1 MVARSAKAAAAKVV
15 SKAGKKAQA
24 TAQKAETKE
33 PKKPRARKEKEVVEQ
48 VIEAVIVPVPETIAP
63 VESIAPAKKKSSMER
78 FIERTGLSEAD
89 YYAWARECGNKA
101 SHSHKDSSLAKKLG
115 IEIEKLADY
124 KRLVYVPENMGTLEL
139 AEYYLQY
146 AENPGDLAL
155 AYFSLKDFTGEDH
168 TKEGFIAFN
177 IRATTKESFKR
188 FGDANNFSSV
198 SPSYFSKE
206 GTPLDIQSE
215 VMTET
220 AGYEITIQDLV
231 DFMMSYKWG
240 KYKSRWVI
248 LQESIQ
254 AKIEEICG
262 FQVKEKYLSRLTDL
276 VGFQLSAETDIVN
289 QEVELENV
297 PF

>member
-1 MVARSAKAAAAKVV
+1 MVAKSQKAAAAKVV
-15 SKAGKKAQA
+15 SKAGKKAKA

-33 PKKPRARKEKEVVEQ
+33 PKKPRAPKEKEVVEQ
-48 VIEAVIVPVPETIAP
+48 VVEVAITPEPETIAP
-63 VESIAPAKKKSSMER
+63 VESVAPAKKKSSMER
-78 FIERTGLSEAD
+78 FIERTGLTEAD
-89 YYAWARECGNKA
+89 YYAWATECGNKA

-115 IEIEKLADY
+115 IQIEKLADY
-124 KRLVYVPENMGTLEL
+124 KRLVYLPDNMGVFEL
-139 AEYYLQY
+139 AEYYLHH

-188 FGDANNFSSV
+188 FGDSNNLSSV
-198 SPSYFSKE
+198 SASYFSKE

-215 VMTET
+215 VMTDNS
-220 AGYEITIQDLV
+220 GFEITIQDLV
-231 DFMMSYKWG
+231 DFMMAYKWG
-240 KYKSRWVI
+240 KYKTRWVI

-254 AKIEEICG
+254 AKIEDICG
-262 FQVKEKYLSRLTDL
+262 FQVKEKYIKRLAEL
-276 VGFQLSAETDIVN
+276 VGFQLSSEVQKVS
-289 QEVELENV
+289 QEELDTV

>member
-1 MVARSAKAAAAKVV
+1 MVAKSQKAAAAKVV
-15 SKAGKKAQA
+15 SKAGKKAKA
-24 TAQKAETKE
+24 TS
-33 PKKPRARKEKEVVEQ
+33 KKVDTLASKEKEVTEPVVEVQ
-48 VIEAVIVPVPETIAP
+48 VSVQVPETIAP
-63 VESIAPAKKKSSMER
+63 VERIAPAKKKTSMER
-78 FIERTGLSEAD
+78 FIERTGLTEAD
-89 YYAWARECGNKA
+89 YYAWATECGNKA
-101 SHSHKDSSLAKKLG
+101 SHSHKDSSLASKLG

-124 KRLVYVPENMGTLEL
+124 KRLVYLPDNLGTLEL
-139 AEYYLQY
+139 AEYYFQN

-215 VMTET
+215 VLSET

-231 DFMMSYKWG
+231 DFMMTYKWG
-240 KYKSRWVI
+240 KYKSRWVV

-254 AKIEEICG
+254 GKIEEICG
-262 FQVKEKYLSRLTDL
+262 FQVKEKYMKRLSEL
-276 VGFQLSAETDIVN
+276 VGFQLSAEPVN
-289 QEVELENV
+289 MITEDELDTV